1 MSKILKNCFGN
12 FRKIEIAIPFVDFQ
26 KLQLQ
31 SDEKAVSQHK
41 KPTISCSSSFKMF
54 GLKGGNQ
61 KMNGV
66 TLIDGTRQYYGK
78 ILCAA
83 YCNSITTQC
92 ILCRRVLFL
101 ESTKVIKSTFP
112 VKSFIRS

>member
-1 MSKILKNCFGN
+1 MVRI
-12 FRKIEIAIPFVDFQ
+12 RKRR
-26 KLQLQ
+26 K

-61 KMNGV
+61 KMVGM
-66 TLIDGTRQYYGK
+66 TLIDGSRQQYGK

-83 YCNSITTQC
+83 FGSSITTQC
-92 ILCRRVLFL
+92 IL
-101 ESTKVIKSTFP
+101 
-112 VKSFIRS
+112 